1 MLGFITRRLGVLTVI
16 LFGSTFLVYNLAA
29 YSADPLAEL
38 RLSNDPRKETM
49 ILNVTR
55 SLHLNIPPPIR
66 YFMWLRGVLAG
77 LIGKFDLGQTR
88 DLSSVQSQI
97 AHAIPTSFRLV
108 VVATFTAVIIGVAL
122 GITTA
127 LRQYSKF
134 DYAMTFV
141 AFLLF
146 SLPIFWVAVLLKEFL
161 AIRFNNF
168 LSSPSV
174 PLGWLVFLSSLAAI
188 FWSSVIGGA
197 RKQFWM
203 VLGVTFL
210 LSAAILELMNLTNWF
225 LHPGFGPVL
234 IGILSVGVAF
244 AMTQLSTGL
253 TDKSALKASL
263 SMAGLAV
270 IVYYP
275 MQYIFDRYS
284 SYLLILL
291 LAIICVGAGIA
302 ASFIF
307 SRIDR
312 GPIARTASLTATLC
326 GFLILVDRLMQTW
339 APYLSTDAI
348 NNRPIPTIGQRN
360 DQLESPD
367 FWINNLDITTHLFLP
382 TVALTLISVAGWIRY
397 SRGALLEVLNQ
408 DYIRTA
414 RSKGLSERTV
424 IMRHAFRN
432 TMLPLSS
439 LFVGEV
445 AGLIGGAIITERV
458 FGWYG
463 MGTLF
468 NKALGTFDLN
478 LLMGVLL
485 LFSIL
490 GVLAN
495 LAADLLYAALDPR
508 IRVSK

>member
-1 MLGFITRRLGVLTVI
+1 MLGFITRRLGVLIVI

-38 RLSNDPRKETM
+38 RLSTDPKRETM
-49 ILNVTR
+49 IKNVTR

-66 YFMWLRGVLAG
+66 YFIWMRGVLAG

-88 DLSSVQSQI
+88 DLSSVQSEI
-97 AHAIPTSFRLV
+97 ARAIPTSFRLV
-108 VVATFTAVIIGVAL
+108 VVATFTAVIIGIAL

-134 DYAMTFV
+134 DYSMTFV

-161 AIRFNNF
+161 AIKFNNF
-168 LSSPSV
+168 LSNPSV
-174 PLGWLVFLSSLAAI
+174 PIGWLAGLSLVSAI
-188 FWSSVIGGA
+188 FWAAVMGGSRDRFWKVFVSAFVISV
-197 RKQFWM
+197 
-203 VLGVTFL
+203 
-210 LSAAILELMNLTNWF
+210 AILELMNVTNWF
-225 LHPGFGPVL
+225 LNPGFGPIL
-234 IGILSVGVAF
+234 IGLLSTGTAF
-244 AMTQLSTGL
+244 AITQISTGL
-253 TDKSALKASL
+253 TNKSALRAAL
-263 SMAGLAV
+263 SMSALAV
-270 IVYYP
+270 ILYYP
-275 MQYIFDRYS
+275 LQFTFDRYS
-284 SYLLILL
+284 SYFLILV
-291 LAIICVGAGIA
+291 LAVIAIAAGIA
-302 ASFIF
+302 SSHVF

-312 GPIARTASLTATLC
+312 GPIARTASLTAIIC

-339 APYLSTDAI
+339 APYMETDAI
-348 NNRPIPTIGQRN
+348 NGRPIPTIGQRN
-360 DQLESPD
+360 DQLESTD
-367 FWINNLDITTHLFLP
+367 FWINNLDITTHIFLP

-414 RSKGLSERTV
+414 RSKGLTERTV

-445 AGLIGGAIITERV
+445 AGLISGGIITERV

-485 LFSIL
+485 LFSLL
-490 GVLAN
+490 GLLAN

-508 IRVSK
+508 IRVSE

>member
-1 MLGFITRRLGVLTVI
+1 MLGFITRRLSVLTVI

-29 YSADPLAEL
+29 YSANPLDEL
-38 RLSNDPRKETM
+38 LLSTDPRKET
-49 ILNVTR
+49 IIANVTR
-55 SLHLNIPPPIR
+55 SLHLDIPPPIR

-77 LIGKFDLGQTR
+77 LVGRFDLGLTR
-88 DLSSVQSQI
+88 DLATVQSQI
-97 AHAIPTSFRLV
+97 AQAIPTSFRLV
-108 VVATFTAVIIGVAL
+108 VVATFTAVIIGIAL

-134 DYAMTFV
+134 DYSMTFV

-174 PLGWLVFLSSLAAI
+174 PIGWLIWLSFIAAI
-188 FWSSVIGGA
+188 FWASTMGGT
-197 RKQFWM
+197 RKRFWI
-203 VLGVTFL
+203 VLG
-210 LSAAILELMNLTNWF
+210 AAFFINAVILELMNISNWF

-234 IGILSVGVAF
+234 IALLSVGVAF
-244 AMTQLSTGL
+244 AVTQISTGL
-253 TDKSALKASL
+253 ANRSALKAAL
-263 SMAGLAV
+263 SMSAVAV
-270 IVYYP
+270 IGYYP
-275 MQYIFDRYS
+275 LQYIFDNYS
-284 SYLLILL
+284 SYTLIVG
-291 LAIICVGAGIA
+291 LAIIAIGAGIA
-302 ASFIF
+302 ASYIF

-312 GPIARTASLTATLC
+312 GPIARTASITAIVC
-326 GFLILVDRLMQTW
+326 GLLILIDRLMQTW
-339 APYLSTDAI
+339 APYMATDAI
-348 NNRPIPTIGQRN
+348 NSRPIPTIGQRN

-367 FWINNLDITTHLFLP
+367 FWINNLDITTHIFLP
-382 TVALTLISVAGWIRY
+382 TVALTLISIAGWIRF

-414 RSKGLSERTV
+414 RSKGLTERTV

-468 NKALGTFDLN
+468 NKALVTFDLN
-478 LLMGVLL
+478 LLMGVLFV
-485 LFSIL
+485 FSIL
-490 GVLAN
+490 GLLAN